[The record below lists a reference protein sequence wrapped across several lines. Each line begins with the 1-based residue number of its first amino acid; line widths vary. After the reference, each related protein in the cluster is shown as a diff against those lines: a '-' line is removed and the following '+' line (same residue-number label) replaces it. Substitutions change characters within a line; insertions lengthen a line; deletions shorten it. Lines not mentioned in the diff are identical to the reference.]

1 MFMLPVLIISAIS
14 IGITSSFISDALD
27 RSGEETVKA
36 VSNNVNLS
44 LSNILQQ
51 NSQFANNPYM
61 ILSLKRILAN
71 GDHIMYS
78 DAINIRSIN
87 ASLKSI
93 MSTYQY
99 VSSVYL
105 YLDGYESYYT
115 SSQRIEKINDS
126 DIWWQ
131 EYQNMAEDE
140 DTMAVVLDDN
150 KNKPDSRYLTLYQ
163 RMPLYSG
170 VVVMTIDLDEYGSML
185 DSLTTNTRGTIVFAN
200 LSHQLLF
207 CRGQNSEDAA
217 NIDISDI
224 AEDGRWMRING
235 NNYLVHQTI
244 NDNYNIQIVYII
256 PAVMLLNNMMAY
268 IPLMLLIIAA
278 GIISAMA
285 SAYVTTKRN
294 FNYINYIVMVLADA
308 ENGRYPEITE
318 SEKANDEYDLILNN
332 IIRLHL
338 KTEKLN
344 NELEQKRHA
353 EEVASLTALQAQINP
368 HFMFNT
374 LQMIQIEAVKG
385 GQQAEGVIQMTSDL
399 ADIMKYALS
408 DPLCPITLNEEIAYL
423 KKYVAIQKRRFGDRF
438 IIYYEVEEQMYEFP
452 VFRLML
458 QPIIENAILHG
469 VRYKDERGYIKLVI
483 FRRNGNIM
491 FRVFDSG
498 VGMSRER
505 LKQVRESIG
514 SFNIHNIGLSNVNN
528 RLKLYYGE
536 QSALTIISAK
546 GEGTIVKFSIPED
559 KIQIQAT
566 KS

>member
-170 VVVMTIDLDEYGSML
+170 VVVMTIDRDEYGSRL

-207 CRGQNSEDAA
+207 CRG
-217 NIDISDI
+217 
-224 AEDGRWMRING
+224 
-235 NNYLVHQTI
+235 
-244 NDNYNIQIVYII
+244 
-256 PAVMLLNNMMAY
+256 
-268 IPLMLLIIAA
+268 
-278 GIISAMA
+278 
-285 SAYVTTKRN
+285 
-294 FNYINYIVMVLADA
+294 
-308 ENGRYPEITE
+308 
-318 SEKANDEYDLILNN
+318 
-332 IIRLHL
+332 
-338 KTEKLN
+338 
-344 NELEQKRHA
+344 
-353 EEVASLTALQAQINP
+353 
-368 HFMFNT
+368 
-374 LQMIQIEAVKG
+374 
-385 GQQAEGVIQMTSDL
+385 
-399 ADIMKYALS
+399 
-408 DPLCPITLNEEIAYL
+408 
-423 KKYVAIQKRRFGDRF
+423 
-438 IIYYEVEEQMYEFP
+438 
-452 VFRLML
+452 
-458 QPIIENAILHG
+458 
-469 VRYKDERGYIKLVI
+469 
-483 FRRNGNIM
+483 
-491 FRVFDSG
+491 
-498 VGMSRER
+498 
-505 LKQVRESIG
+505 
-514 SFNIHNIGLSNVNN
+514 
-528 RLKLYYGE
+528 
-536 QSALTIISAK
+536 
-546 GEGTIVKFSIPED
+546 
-559 KIQIQAT
+559 
-566 KS
+566 